1 MTRELLVFKSKRLQ
15 IYGVAF
21 LIAFLFLS
29 NQKALSQ
36 DNDSVM
42 ADEPSLSPEISFEGE
57 YEKSNDN
64 WYSPMKELG
73 ITGSLRGGYW
83 SSNRLNNNE
92 NNLITS
98 STWLTLD
105 KRLRQGLTLYADGY
119 IYNQDTFGSESS
131 DHRVK
136 EIYVHFRSGDWDY
149 RLGRQIVA
157 WGRADRLNPTDNL
170 TPRDFTLLSPEIDE
184 ERMGTEAVKISKVFG
199 MHSSITAVWLVNFE
213 PNQLPPANTPGLQFV
228 HNIPEDHHQYAIKF
242 DQSGGNVDWS
252 ISYFSGFD
260 LNADLAITGTSGA
273 DILVQQQYNKVNVIG
288 ADLATIVGSNRY
300 AIEAAHTET
309 KDSPGLD
316 DFIKNSFM
324 HVVVGIERDFG
335 NNLSAIVQ
343 GIYRKI
349 DDYKDPREIV
359 NESQRAVASL
369 GALANHQL
377 DKDEYGI
384 SFRVGKKWLNDTLE
398 AEFAASTLLQRHG
411 YAVRPKVTYSIND
424 HLKAT
429 TGLEYFDGA
438 SDTIF
443 GLQKNNKSAF
453 SELRY
458 FF

>member
-1 MTRELLVFKSKRLQ
+1 MTRELLVVKSKRLQ

-57 YEKSNDN
+57 YEKSNEN
-64 WYSPMKELG
+64 WYSPMNELG

-119 IYNQDTFGSESS
+119 IYNQDTLGSESS

-184 ERMGTEAVKISKVFG
+184 ERM
-199 MHSSITAVWLVNFE
+199 
-213 PNQLPPANTPGLQFV
+213 
-228 HNIPEDHHQYAIKF
+228 
-242 DQSGGNVDWS
+242 
-252 ISYFSGFD
+252 
-260 LNADLAITGTSGA
+260 
-273 DILVQQQYNKVNVIG
+273 
-288 ADLATIVGSNRY
+288 
-300 AIEAAHTET
+300 
-309 KDSPGLD
+309 
-316 DFIKNSFM
+316 
-324 HVVVGIERDFG
+324 
-335 NNLSAIVQ
+335 
-343 GIYRKI
+343 
-349 DDYKDPREIV
+349 
-359 NESQRAVASL
+359 
-369 GALANHQL
+369 
-377 DKDEYGI
+377 
-384 SFRVGKKWLNDTLE
+384 
-398 AEFAASTLLQRHG
+398 
-411 YAVRPKVTYSIND
+411 
-424 HLKAT
+424 
-429 TGLEYFDGA
+429 
-438 SDTIF
+438 
-443 GLQKNNKSAF
+443 
-453 SELRY
+453 
-458 FF
+458 

>member
-57 YEKSNDN
+57 YEKSNEN
-64 WYSPMKELG
+64 WYSPMNELG

-184 ERMGTEAVKISKVFG
+184 ERM
-199 MHSSITAVWLVNFE
+199 
-213 PNQLPPANTPGLQFV
+213 
-228 HNIPEDHHQYAIKF
+228 
-242 DQSGGNVDWS
+242 
-252 ISYFSGFD
+252 
-260 LNADLAITGTSGA
+260 
-273 DILVQQQYNKVNVIG
+273 
-288 ADLATIVGSNRY
+288 
-300 AIEAAHTET
+300 
-309 KDSPGLD
+309 
-316 DFIKNSFM
+316 
-324 HVVVGIERDFG
+324 
-335 NNLSAIVQ
+335 
-343 GIYRKI
+343 
-349 DDYKDPREIV
+349 
-359 NESQRAVASL
+359 
-369 GALANHQL
+369 
-377 DKDEYGI
+377 
-384 SFRVGKKWLNDTLE
+384 
-398 AEFAASTLLQRHG
+398 
-411 YAVRPKVTYSIND
+411 
-424 HLKAT
+424 
-429 TGLEYFDGA
+429 
-438 SDTIF
+438 
-443 GLQKNNKSAF
+443 
-453 SELRY
+453 
-458 FF
+458 